1 MSQQEPH
8 VHLIDVSIQF
18 ADALALIRRF
28 NKTIEEVDEIYH
40 LHPSFNPGAS
50 RYLRSLVFDQ
60 LSSEDQYKITRTF
73 NKIITLYK
81 EWSDMREKLTVL
93 VETEPGRS
101 LAIEL
106 GLAKMSFGRATVIL
120 MLP

>member
-8 VHLIDVSIQF
+8 DKLDMNIQF

-28 NKTIEEVDEIYH
+28 NKAQGEVDRII
-40 LHPSFNPGAS
+40 LRHPSFKPGES
-50 RYLRSLVFDQ
+50 KYLRRLVMSQ
-60 LSSEDQYKITRTF
+60 LSREDRDKVHCAIKELFTCH
-73 NKIITLYK
+73 K
-81 EWSDMREKLTVL
+81 EWADMRRKLTVL

-106 GLAKMSFGRATVIL
+106 GLAKMSFGKAKVIL
-120 MLP
+120 ILE